1 MVATDLLT
9 QCFFFATQGTHV
21 VLGKAKGVVI
31 GVGESTEIGKIRE
44 GLNKME
50 KEDSPLQKKLD
61 HFGDQLSKVNY
72 TARVCVRVYVWLTYR
87 ISLLCLREKC
97 VCRFVFLFEY
107 ESVVRMLLFVCFC
120 FVLFVRCLCNPYC
133 FVCVLVPPLL

>member
-1 MVATDLLT
+1 M
-9 QCFFFATQGTHV
+9 
-21 VLGKAKGVVI
+21 LGKAKGVVI

-72 TARVCVRVYVWLTYR
+72 TARVCVRVYV
-87 ISLLCLREKC
+87 
-97 VCRFVFLFEY
+97 
-107 ESVVRMLLFVCFC
+107 
-120 FVLFVRCLCNPYC
+120 
-133 FVCVLVPPLL
+133 